1 MVSEWVWETQKSIV
15 RGVYWGCG
23 GLVGMREEMSSDCV
37 IDVMRVLSKFEHWVN
52 NRTILWVYY
61 EI

>member
-23 GLVGMREEMSSDCV
+23 GLMVMGEEMSNSCV
-37 IDVMRVLSKFEHWVN
+37 IDVMRVLSKFE
-52 NRTILWVYY
+52 
-61 EI
+61 